1 MSGSLQFQR
10 AVILAVDAKTGQP
23 SDNPDDQISVHFNPE
38 TLRLQYS
45 NNLQADTKGSGKSS
59 QPAQLVDTG
68 AAKLSLDLLFDT
80 TLNYQQD
87 QKNADVRKLTQ
98 KLVSLFIRPPP
109 RQGDT
114 NPPAA
119 RSLVFVWGTFIF
131 NGLVESMSETLDFFA
146 AAGVPLRAS
155 VSLSLAE
162 NRYAAKL
169 DNWAP
174 PPPQALATPP
184 GAPLAPSMQAAG
196 LDPSAWR
203 QQAMLNGLETP
214 RFSGGSLAIGAS
226 VLASASASLG
236 VSADASASAGFSAG
250 ASADLG
256 TNIPGAFSAG
266 ASAQFT
272 SG

>member
-10 AVILAVDAKTGQP
+10 AVILPVDATSGK
-23 SDNPDDQISVHFNPE
+23 PDTANQMEVHFNPE
-38 TLRLQYS
+38 TLRVQRT
-45 NNLQADTKGSGKSS
+45 NNLQADTKGSGSSS

-68 AAKLSLDLLFDT
+68 AAKLTLDLLFDT
-80 TLNYQQD
+80 TLDYQKN
-87 QKNADVRKLTQ
+87 QKNADVRKITQ
-98 KLVSLFIRPPP
+98 KLVDLFIRPPP
-109 RQGDT
+109 KQGDT
-114 NPPAA
+114 KPPAA
-119 RSLVFVWGTFIF
+119 RSLLFVWGTFSF

-162 NRYAAKL
+162 NRYKAKL

-174 PPPQALATPP
+174 PGPKALAAPP
-184 GAPLAPSMQAAG
+184 GVPLAPSMQAAG
-196 LDPSAWR
+196 LDPGTWR
-203 QQAMLNGLETP
+203 SQAMLNGLETP
-214 RFSGGSLAIGAS
+214 RFAGGSLAIGAS
-226 VLASASASLG
+226 VSAGASASFG

-256 TNIPGAFSAG
+256 TNIPGAFSAD
-266 ASAQFT
+266 ASAQLT